1 MDLGLERFGG
11 ERERERE
18 RERAGGGG
26 GIFLFEVMF
35 VSAYC
40 ILLFGIQEFCG

>member
-1 MDLGLERFGG
+1 MNLGLVGFEWFEGG
-11 ERERERE
+11 ERERER
-18 RERAGGGG
+18 AGG